1 MAAEGQLAAHLF
13 RRESGR
19 MVASLVRVLG
29 PRYLDLAEDCIQESF
44 IRALE
49 RWPFEGVPA
58 NPAGWLTLVARN
70 CAIDRLRR
78 DKRLSAD
85 VPDAAFDAPRD
96 ETAEQLELISLCCH
110 PGLSE
115 ESRIA
120 LTLKTACG
128 FSTGEIARALLAQ
141 EPAVAQRIVRAK
153 RRIRDEGLNAGAADS
168 STVLRVLYLLY
179 NEGYSATGGD
189 ELLRMDLCEEAIR
202 LTMMVADHHST
213 ASPAA
218 DALAALMLLQAARFA
233 ARIDDAGAL
242 TVLDE
247 QDRNKWDARL
257 ISAGLERL
265 RRSARGDALTVY
277 HLQAE
282 IASLHVAASPT
293 DWVRITSLY
302 DALLEV
308 EPSPVVKLNR
318 AVAVA
323 RVAGARAG
331 ITELVELEREPSLEN
346 YHLLPAVLGALWRE
360 AGDANRAS
368 QYERRALSLAPTAAE
383 RRLLERRV
391 ESACDR

>member
-1 MAAEGQLAAHLF
+1 MAAEGELAAHLF

-19 MVASLVRVLG
+19 MVASLVRILG
-29 PRYLDLAEDCIQESF
+29 PRYLDLAEDCVQESF

-49 RWPFEGVPA
+49 RWPFEGVPP

-70 CAIDRLRR
+70 RAIDRLRR
-78 DKRLSAD
+78 DRRLSAD
-85 VPDAAFDAPRD
+85 VPEAAFDAARD

-110 PGLSE
+110 PSLPE

-141 EPAVAQRIVRAK
+141 DTAVAQRIVRAK
-153 RRIRDEGLNAGAADS
+153 RQIRDEGLQAATADS
-168 STVLRVLYLLY
+168 ASVLRVLYLLF

-189 ELLRMDLCEEAIR
+189 ELLRTDLCEEAIR
-202 LTMMVADHHST
+202 LTVMVADHRST

-218 DALAALMLLQAARFA
+218 DALAALMLLQAARFE

-242 TVLDE
+242 SVLDE
-247 QDRNKWDARL
+247 QDRAKWDARL

-265 RRSARGDALTVY
+265 RRSARGDILTAY

-282 IASLHVAASPT
+282 IASLHIAAAPT
-293 DWVRITSLY
+293 DWARVAALY
-302 DALLEV
+302 DALLV
-308 EPSPVVKLNR
+308 LEPTPVVKLNR
-318 AVAVA
+318 AVAIA
-323 RVAGARAG
+323 RVAGARKG
-331 ITELVELEREPSLEN
+331 ITELAELEREPALQN

-360 AGDANRAS
+360 AGDPARACG
-368 QYERRALSLAPTAAE
+368 YERRALSLAPTAAE
-383 RRLLERRV
+383 RRLLERRIRAG
-391 ESACDR
+391 SS